1 VTTAPA
7 NKEALVRT
15 RVKVC
20 GITRAED
27 ARLAIGHGAWALG
40 MILWPASPRHVKLEA
55 AIEIA
60 GEARRSAEVA
70 GVFVDQP
77 LEEVTGLANEIG
89 LSLVQLH
96 GSEGPQF
103 CREIARSTGA
113 RVIKAFRVQGRDVLA
128 EMGKFYDVDLHLLDS
143 YRAGVPGGTGE
154 TFDWSFLAGRRRG
167 NVPLLLSGGLT
178 PENVGAA
185 IETVGPWAVDVASG
199 VESAP
204 GIKDPESLSQFFA
217 AVEGAVS
224 PRRAR
229 AEPPLTGAE
238 DEVLTLEYTRR
249 QAREERQN

>member
-1 VTTAPA
+1 
-7 NKEALVRT
+7 
-15 RVKVC
+15 
-20 GITRAED
+20 
-27 ARLAIGHGAWALG
+27 
-40 MILWPASPRHVKLEA
+40 
-55 AIEIA
+55 
-60 GEARRSAEVA
+60 
-70 GVFVDQP
+70 
-77 LEEVTGLANEIG
+77 
-89 LSLVQLH
+89 
-96 GSEGPQF
+96 
-103 CREIARSTGA
+103 
-113 RVIKAFRVQGRDVLA
+113 
-128 EMGKFYDVDLHLLDS
+128 
-143 YRAGVPGGTGE
+143 
-154 TFDWSFLAGRRRG
+154 
-167 NVPLLLSGGLT
+167 VPLLLSGGLT